1 MDIST
6 LHRVLSILGREIF
19 SQWTAD
25 MKRLR
30 PEASSP
36 ETGFK
41 HFQEQVHAYGP
52 GHASRT
58 TEGELGVAPM
68 AAAGG
73 GENT

>member
-6 LHRVLSILGREIF
+6 LHRVLSILRREIF

-30 PEASSP
+30 PEARSL
-36 ETGFK
+36 EIFVK
-41 HFQEQVHAYGP
+41 HIQKQVQARGP
-52 GHASRT
+52 GHANRT

-68 AAAGG
+68 AAGG